1 MISLLKKIL
10 DYILFRGKL
19 GKPFEKVKIQIP
31 VFDSFQIYKGGQGH
45 RKKQKHKKKT
55 TKNTKSNTKYTT
67 NSCNINISA
76 NKLAIIS
83 FLQNPN
89 IYVRF
94 FFAEIF
100 KGDKKY
106 K

>member
-10 DYILFRGKL
+10 DYILFRRKL
-19 GKPFEKVKIQIP
+19 GKPFKKVKIQIP

-76 NKLAIIS
+76 KKIV
-83 FLQNPN
+83 
-89 IYVRF
+89 YYF
-94 FFAEIF
+94 FFTESQHICEVFTAEIF
-100 KGDKKY
+100 NGDKKY
-106 K
+106 